1 MAGSALTVTVN
12 GNPYLD
18 GHRDRAQII
27 CDWTS
32 DASAG
37 TVAIAIASTYTAA
50 QIAYGGMRPNPKRI
64 TGNIRLVETIPGL
77 LGDKTTTCPTDN
89 YDITLPD
96 AYGFDVMEGGLANR
110 SSSVAQIVSFEA
122 APLPIDSDLTLTIAN
137 AGNSKTG
144 RVIITVDPMDA

>member
-12 GNPYLD
+12 GNPFLD
-18 GHRDRAQII
+18 GHGDRAQII

-32 DASAG
+32 DAAAG

-64 TGNIRLVETIPGL
+64 TGKIALIETIPGAN
-77 LGDKTTTCPTDN
+77 GDKTTTCPTDQ

-96 AYGFDVMEGGLANR
+96 AYGYDVADGTLANR
-110 SSSVAQIVSFEA
+110 SNTVAETVVFEEPVA
-122 APLPIDSDLTLTIAN
+122 IDSDLTLTIAA

-144 RVIITVDPMDA
+144 RLIIYVDPL